1 MKIGNIL
8 VAKGLATAAD
18 INRAAE
24 HQLANGGRLGDSI
37 VALGILTH
45 EQIEKVLNEAPQAPI
60 SAADTGV
67 DPCFTPRTCHQGHV
81 FGKSRNLLADC

>member
-45 EQIEKVLNEAPQAPI
+45 EQIEKVLKEAPQSPI
-60 SAADTGV
+60 TIADSGV
-67 DPCFTPRTCHQGHV
+67 DPAILFE
-81 FGKSRNLLADC
+81 LAIKGMYSESLETASHY